1 MSDPQKPAAPPAT
14 PPDAPPADA
23 PAAPVVAEPIEAR
36 DPLRLAHL
44 GENRGL
50 IIRRSL
56 LATGLGGFIPLPVM
70 DDYIA
75 GRVRAGLF
83 IRLAAAR
90 HVDLPQA
97 AADLL
102 SDPKDGTVLR
112 TATLTAA
119 TLLALKLAWRKFF
132 ALLAAGRGA
141 EDMATTFQFAT
152 LVDHYCA
159 RLHVGG
165 AVTRARA
172 AELRVLIHDSIEH
185 TEKTALISTFRDG
198 ARVLGRSM
206 LEAPR
211 WISQRLNTYAQRWAA
226 TGGRG
231 SPFDP
236 ATDLPADEAQG
247 TDRWLDRAARVVE
260 QRIGGLGNDYLGALV
275 DRFEEGWKN
284 RAPEPPSEPAAA
296 PAGEAP
302 EVGDP
307 PRRDD

>member
-1 MSDPQKPAAPPAT
+1 MTKPENPPEN
-14 PPDAPPADA
+14 PP
-23 PAAPVVAEPIEAR
+23 PVLAEPLEAR
-36 DPLRLAHL
+36 DPKRLTHL
-44 GENRGL
+44 SEHRGL

-70 DDYIA
+70 DDYVA
-75 GRVRAGLF
+75 SRVRAGLF

-90 HVDLPQA
+90 GVDLPQSS
-97 AADLL
+97 ADLL
-102 SDPKDGTVLR
+102 SDPKDGSMVR
-112 TATLTAA
+112 SATLTAA
-119 TLLALKLAWRKFF
+119 TLVALKLAWRKFF

-165 AVTRARA
+165 AVPRARA
-172 AELRVLIHDSIEH
+172 AELRVLIHDSIDH
-185 TEKTALISTFRDG
+185 TEKSALVATFRDG
-198 ARVLGRSM
+198 GRVLGRSV

-236 ATDLPADEAQG
+236 TTDLPADEAQG
-247 TDRWLDRAARVVE
+247 TEKWLDRAARVVE
-260 QRIGGLGNDYLGALV
+260 ERIGGLGNDYLDALV
-275 DRFEEGWKN
+275 DRFEEGWKT
-284 RAPEPPSEPAAA
+284 RGPEPASEPDSKPDSA
-296 PAGEAP
+296 PVETP

-307 PRRDD
+307 TPPRSD